1 MCYNTLYNE
10 SDYTIPMQQLTIEH
24 ENLTKKDRRSGKG
37 RCIALSRRIFRL
49 MQTEDVFYV
58 ESESTDNVYY
68 YVKFKPDVI
77 EWCSC
82 RDNSTR
88 GLKCKHLWSIEFA
101 IRFDTLKEIDKLPA
115 DVKRD
120 TSMLRSPK
128 PEQIAA
134 TIEAKSSYK
143 DDDYSF

>member
-1 MCYNTLYNE
+1 
-10 SDYTIPMQQLTIEH
+10 MQQLKLEH
-24 ENLTKKDRRSGKG
+24 ENTTEKCRREGKG
-37 RCIALSRRIFRL
+37 RVLAISRRIYRL
-49 MQTEDVFYV
+49 QKTDIFYV
-58 ESESTDNVYY
+58 ESESSDNTYY
-68 YVKFKPDVI
+68 FVKFKPDLI

-120 TSMLRSPK
+120 TSMLISPPK
-128 PEQIAA
+128 PEQIVA
-134 TIEAKSSYK
+134 TTIKAKSSYK